1 MTAEAVPAMPSAQ
14 PSGNEMANA
23 RTAQDFA
30 RAARHARLVAI
41 LKLALPA
48 LCVGIVV
55 AFAVTAMTSYTP
67 NEVVPVKIADVRDGK
82 LVMNEPKMA
91 GFDKHNRPFDI
102 RAFRA
107 VQDVSEPDLITL
119 DRIDAVLPLSDDST
133 AAIKAVGGTYN
144 TKTQLLVLEGEIAVT
159 GARGMDINLN
169 GAKIDMQKGTLDSN
183 KPVRVW
189 SSTMDIKADAVQV
202 GSNGDRVIFTGDVVI
217 NLQPRQKR

>member
-119 DRIDAVLPLSDDST
+119 D
-133 AAIKAVGGTYN
+133 
-144 TKTQLLVLEGEIAVT
+144 
-159 GARGMDINLN
+159 
-169 GAKIDMQKGTLDSN
+169 
-183 KPVRVW
+183 
-189 SSTMDIKADAVQV
+189 
-202 GSNGDRVIFTGDVVI
+202 
-217 NLQPRQKR
+217 